1 MKQKLSSAAKA
12 AKAVR
17 DKKVAMTEDRKDKKA
32 ENQRLRRDKLKELTK
47 KYSAGYARKWLKLH
61 DYDHKCQCWKSI
73 KANRGND
80 GKGTK
85 REGKKR
91 K

>member
-1 MKQKLSSAAKA
+1 MAQKLSVSARAAKA
-12 AKAVR
+12 AR
-17 DKKVAMTEDRKDKKA
+17 DKNTAMTRDRKDKKA
-32 ENQRLRRDKLKELTK
+32 ENQRLRRAKLKELTK
-47 KYSAGYARKWLKLH
+47 KYSASYAKRWLKLH

-85 REGKKR
+85 KEGKR

>member
-1 MKQKLSSAAKA
+1 MKQKLSPAAKA
-12 AKAVR
+12 AKAIR
-17 DKKVAMTEDRKDKKA
+17 DKEAAMTKSRKDKKA
-32 ENQRLRRDKLKELTK
+32 ENQRLRREKEKELTK
-47 KYSAGYARKWLKLH
+47 KYSAAYARRWLKLH
-61 DYDHKCQCWKSI
+61 DYDHNCRCWKSI

-85 REGKKR
+85 LEGKR